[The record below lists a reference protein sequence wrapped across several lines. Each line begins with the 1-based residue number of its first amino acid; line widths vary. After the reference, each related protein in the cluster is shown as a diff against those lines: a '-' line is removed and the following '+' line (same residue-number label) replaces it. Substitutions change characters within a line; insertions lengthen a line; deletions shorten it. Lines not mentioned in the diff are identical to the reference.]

1 MGRGHIYRCRHRL
14 VSVPNQI
21 PGPLLERARLEQLA
35 RRPFGSRMLRDI
47 KMQQPT
53 PAVGQHNE
61 HEQDSKGRGSYR
73 EEIQRD

>member
-1 MGRGHIYRCRHRL
+1 MRKSFFIDL
-14 VSVPNQI
+14 VPVPNQI
-21 PGPLLERARLEQLA
+21 PGPLLRHARLEQLA

-47 KMQQPT
+47 KMHPPM

-61 HEQDSKGRGSYR
+61 REQDSKGRGNYR